1 MIEMPVKKNDN
12 AIIVFTKLPI
22 EGKVKTRLA
31 KDTGESFAASL
42 YKVCAE
48 HTFNILSEFNTSS
61 VQIFLFYPEE
71 SEIKDIKKWAG
82 NKFCYYTQR
91 GNDLGDKMYN
101 AFKLVFEE
109 GFKKVIIIGT
119 DLPDINHE
127 IIEKAFSYLETR
139 DCVLGPSNDGGYYL
153 LGFKKKV
160 IDLFSGINWS
170 TDSVLEKTEE
180 QLTQIGTTYFLLNE
194 LVDIDTK
201 EDLENWLTHFDGN
214 ENHPV
219 KVFVDSEE
227 KFFK

>member
-1 MIEMPVKKNDN
+1 MPVKKNDN

-31 KDTGESFAASL
+31 KDIGESFAASL

-48 HTFNILSEFNTSS
+48 HTFNVLSKFNTLS
-61 VQIFLFYPEE
+61 VQIFLFYPEG
-71 SEIKDIKKWAG
+71 SEIKKIKEWAG
-82 NKFCYYTQR
+82 NKFSYYTQK
-91 GNDLGDKMYN
+91 GDNLGEKMYN
-101 AFKLVFEE
+101 AFKLIYNKGFE
-109 GFKKVIIIGT
+109 KIIIIGT

-127 IIEKAFSYLETR
+127 TIKDAFSYLETR
-139 DCVLGPSNDGGYYL
+139 DCVLGPSNDSGYYL
-153 LGFKKKV
+153 LGFKTKV

-170 TDSVLEKTEE
+170 SDSVLEKTKEK
-180 QLTQIGTTYFLLNE
+180 LTQIRATYSLLDE
-194 LVDIDTK
+194 LIDIDTK

-219 KVFVDSEE
+219 KVFLGSEE